1 MLGLLE
7 MCQYGLKGTC
17 AYLFHA
23 ECLLEKYPKIYPD
36 ETRIPL
42 FQELFRICGGLA
54 VPKNYTMES
63 LLKLNMDLGMAN
75 FKIITLLDASH
86 AKAFGAST
94 PTEVPR
100 TPLEGKC
107 ILISG
112 HDMVCV
118 KELLEQTEGTG
129 IKIYTHGELLPAF
142 GYPAIR
148 KHKHLAGNFG
158 VAWYNQNTDF

>member
-1 MLGLLE
+1 
-7 MCQYGLKGTC
+7 MCQYGLKGVS

-23 ECLLEKYPKIYPD
+23 ECLLEKYPGLYAD
-36 ETRIPL
+36 EVRIPL
-42 FQELFRICGGLA
+42 FKELFRICGSLA
-54 VPKNYTMES
+54 KQEHWTMEK
-63 LLKLNMDLGMAN
+63 LLALNMDLGMAN
-75 FKIITLLDASH
+75 FKVITLLDASH

-100 TPLEGKC
+100 SPIEGKC

-129 IKIYTHGELLPAF
+129 INVYTHGELYPAF

-158 VAWYNQNTDF
+158 VAWYN